1 VLENSSENCE
11 GKMVKN
17 KQMENAKAAAAALC
31 VFKRPPP
38 TILRHVVALSLIK
51 RTLSCRL
58 CPFKGNS
65 SATLPLKPATNSFL
79 LVCHKLF
86 LNAYLCGI
94 LPRAAATTFHNFY
107 LHDAVVGD
115 GYRGPAPGP
124 GPGRGPS

>member
-1 VLENSSENCE
+1 
-11 GKMVKN
+11 MVKN

-65 SATLPLKPATNSFL
+65 SATLPLNPATDSFL

-107 LHDAVVGD
+107 LLPHFHGILLGAFVAVFKTPD
-115 GYRGPAPGP
+115 YLFF
-124 GPGRGPS
+124 